1 MCTERAGEFFR
12 FWVSRSDA
20 AGYDGPVMLMA
31 LPKLTVADPSSPIP
45 TADPHLLWWVTGVVL
60 GALALWVLWVTFT
73 GESRKPQDG
82 GGSPDVKPSGE
93 GAK

>member
-1 MCTERAGEFFR
+1 
-12 FWVSRSDA
+12 
-20 AGYDGPVMLMA
+20 MLTV

-60 GALALWVLWVTFT
+60 GALALWVLWDTFMGEPRKPHG
-73 GESRKPQDG
+73 GESADA
-82 GGSPDVKPSGE
+82 KPSGE

>member
-1 MCTERAGEFFR
+1 MQ
-12 FWVSRSDA
+12 
-20 AGYDGPVMLMA
+20 
-31 LPKLTVADPSSPIP
+31 PIP